1 LARIAGSHRRA
12 LFFYNLEQ
20 VMLNKSFLTGVHFL
34 KNPVL
39 YFYRWTIYRRLPVTD
54 SYCLTPDLNDIMEFV
69 AHKTISKAKEENTLD
84 SDELDKIAHDIRSSV
99 NIIVGYTQLM
109 LDQTTGRINVQQR
122 RALQDIL
129 KSSTRLH
136 DLTDAVIRR
145 LDAVSGKKI

>member
-1 LARIAGSHRRA
+1 
-12 LFFYNLEQ
+12 
-20 VMLNKSFLTGVHFL
+20 
-34 KNPVL
+34 
-39 YFYRWTIYRRLPVTD
+39 
-54 SYCLTPDLNDIMEFV
+54 MEFV